1 MNAPHVRVY
10 DSLGSD
16 YEQAFATFL
25 RHTDQKEQARY
36 WLDQIVKRLPNR
48 RVFVDA
54 GAGTG
59 VVTNWYAEQF
69 EKTIAIEPNPHLRRQ
84 LGANCP
90 RATILDQPIMSARP
104 GMPADFVL
112 NSHVFYYIPE
122 ADWNT
127 HLDRLASFAAPGG
140 VVVVILQNSGSD
152 CMRLLQHFHKRR
164 FDLPGLGDSFQKRH
178 AAEFHSQIITA
189 ECHVQTADLP
199 TAYTVAEFMLNL
211 LPVRSPPLRCEL
223 EDFVDNEFADE
234 QGGFRFSCTQ
244 DFLVIRRAAS

>member
-1 MNAPHVRVY
+1 MNAAHVRVF

-16 YEQAFATFL
+16 YEQSFATFL

-36 WLDQIVKRLPNR
+36 WLDQIVQRLPNR
-48 RVFVDA
+48 RVFIDA

-59 VVTNWYAEQF
+59 VVTNWYAERF

-84 LGANCP
+84 LSTNCP
-90 RATILDQPIMSARP
+90 RATILDQPIMSAKP
-104 GMPADFVL
+104 DALADFVL
-112 NSHVFYYIPE
+112 NSHVFYYIPA
-122 ADWNT
+122 ADWNA

-140 VVVVILQNSGSD
+140 VVVVILQSSGSD
-152 CMRLLQHFHKRR
+152 CMRLVKHFHKRQ
-164 FDLPGLGDSFQKRH
+164 FDLPGLGESFQKRNS
-178 AAEFHSQIITA
+178 AGFHSQIITA
-189 ECHVQTADLP
+189 ESHVQTTDLP

-211 LPVRSPPLRCEL
+211 LPVTSPPLRCEL

-244 DFLVIRRAAS
+244 DFLVIRRAA